1 MQTSSPVFS
10 PVSRAPI
17 SPARPHNFWSMVVGR
32 PLSKDGGVSV
42 EEADMPMSELSTTY
56 VPDAEKEPVHHGH

>member
-1 MQTSSPVFS
+1 
-10 PVSRAPI
+10 
-17 SPARPHNFWSMVVGR
+17 MVVGR